1 MPPAKKD
8 STADEQPVTTSAAA
22 QPQEAAAPEAPK
34 PGKFDNELGQFKDFR
49 PSLIKDMGYLPD
61 QDPRFVQNVPADMT
75 VSWATDPRLDAGQH
89 LSIMQSLGFRMVR
102 SEEVT
107 TKRHAED
114 KLLLRAYEVG
124 PHDAVVVGGGVL
136 MIGYRQYRDD
146 RRAFSRAQAKER
158 LDAQADRL
166 DNQNVEQRVR
176 SRSAS
181 LSEVM

>member
-1 MPPAKKD
+1 MAATKEATKDAVKDEVVAASAVEPA
-8 STADEQPVTTSAAA
+8 P
-22 QPQEAAAPEAPK
+22 PEAPK
-34 PGKFDNELGQFKDFR
+34 FDTELGQFKDFR
-49 PSLIKDMGYLPD
+49 PSLTKDMGYLPD
-61 QDPRFVQNVPADMT
+61 QDPRFVQNVPGDKT
-75 VSWATDPRLDAGQH
+75 ISWATDPRLDSGQH

-107 TKRHAED
+107 TKGYVED
-114 KLLLRAYEVG
+114 KLLVRAYEVG
-124 PHDAVVVGGGVL
+124 PHDSVVVGGGV
-136 MIGYRQYRDD
+136 MVIGYRQYRDD
-146 RRAFSRAQAKER
+146 RRAFSRAQSKER